1 MGTKNEIGLA
11 AWPASSVVDLTEER
25 PLLERWIP
33 NLENALRSWDG
44 GKWLA
49 LPSVV
54 VIIFGLI
61 WGIAG

>member
-1 MGTKNEIGLA
+1 M
-11 AWPASSVVDLTEER
+11 
-25 PLLERWIP
+25 LERWIP
-33 NLENALRSWDG
+33 NLARALKSWDG